1 MMKLSNQA
9 AQIALSNRGFLMA
22 GDYTKE
28 VGRGDVITVTER
40 TGLVVE
46 RVECVA
52 LINAPLAMVMATC
65 RDGKEQYMP
74 FYCDMPFELP
84 HQAAMA
90 QLLNDAGE
98 GFDLDDLLDIESLDA
113 AVTIVHLE
121 QWRHTE

>member
-1 MMKLSNQA
+1 MMKLNDQA

-22 GDYTKE
+22 GDYTK
-28 VGRGDVITVTER
+28 GISRGDIISVTER

-46 RVECVA
+46 RVECVP

-65 RDGKEQYMP
+65 RDCKDQYMP
-74 FYCDMPFELP
+74 FYCDLPFELP

-90 QLLNDAGE
+90 QMLNDAGE